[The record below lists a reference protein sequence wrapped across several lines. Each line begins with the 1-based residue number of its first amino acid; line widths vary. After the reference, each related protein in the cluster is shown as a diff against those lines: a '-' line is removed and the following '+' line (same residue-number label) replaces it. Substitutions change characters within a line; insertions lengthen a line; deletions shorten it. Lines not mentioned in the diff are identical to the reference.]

1 MYNNEVN
8 DSPYEASLNFTLLP
22 SWRPLRAEKETFAHC
37 EHSHSNWDFEEHW
50 KRLVV
55 EMLLVC
61 LKYIDIKWECYIIYT
76 LIFEQM
82 DADNTTNLYTNSKCL
97 SIIHYAA
104 VQQIKGL
111 GLNLF
116 SDKLYIVFYFDIMP
130 IIYCL
135 YGDWI

>member
-1 MYNNEVN
+1 M
-8 DSPYEASLNFTLLP
+8 F
-22 SWRPLRAEKETFAHC
+22 KH
-37 EHSHSNWDFEEHW
+37 
-50 KRLVV
+50 
-55 EMLLVC
+55 
-61 LKYIDIKWECYIIYT
+61 
-76 LIFEQM
+76 
-82 DADNTTNLYTNSKCL
+82 
-97 SIIHYAA
+97 IHYAA